1 MLKIEDGV
9 VTWLRKLRFFFK
21 NFDVDSQLIKIQN
34 SIRFD
39 VILLLIVPE
48 NLILKHTP
56 SSLPSNQ
63 DVTTPF
69 EQISFK
75 VLGFGWSLLS
85 DTWLSHG
92 EWFWHHDGWNVD
104 RIAVFRCVVFLMIVD
119 ELIFFFIFLQGVK
132 LGRGRGIEAREFC
145 LRVQL
150 LQEYDFR
157 PWLGYLIRDWI
168 SGRYLFEFGAIYT
181 S

>member
-75 VLGFGWSLLS
+75 VLGFG
-85 DTWLSHG
+85 
-92 EWFWHHDGWNVD
+92 
-104 RIAVFRCVVFLMIVD
+104 
-119 ELIFFFIFLQGVK
+119 
-132 LGRGRGIEAREFC
+132 
-145 LRVQL
+145 
-150 LQEYDFR
+150 
-157 PWLGYLIRDWI
+157 
-168 SGRYLFEFGAIYT
+168 
-181 S
+181 